1 MEQLKK
7 SDFIALF
14 LAIVFA
20 ISTTVS
26 ANTCTDAVF
35 KEYSFFYMIE
45 NSGLQLDS
53 VDSPN
58 FFHQTYTYSNGKV
71 SSSHIFEKESGTTS
85 TLNYYWNKDE
95 SALTKQ
101 GIEYI
106 MRDSISGDTTF
117 IFENYYVLGVMGHQ
131 KTIKVTSQSAS
142 ILTKDLDFNQEIFEE
157 IINNGDTVIVNNYS
171 GKDNSASLSNTKL
184 YVSSTESDKCLEL
197 NKNGTIA
204 NTITYEPMNDGY
216 SLSFYSD
223 GFSTI
228 LYFSKHEETTTAIR
242 KTVKPVKIAPKARYF
257 DLLGRYKFTK

>member
-35 KEYSFFYMIE
+35 KEIAYHYMIE

-58 FFHQTYTYSNGKV
+58 FSHQTYTYSNGKV
-71 SSSHIFEKESGTTS
+71 SRSQFFEKESGTTS

-95 SALTKQ
+95 STLTKQ

-106 MRDSISGDTTF
+106 MRDSISGDTSF

-142 ILTKDLDFNQEIFEE
+142 ILTKDLDFGQENFEE
-157 IINNGDTVIVNNYS
+157 IINKGDTVIFNRYS
-171 GKDNSASLSNTKL
+171 GKDNSTTLTKTEL
-184 YVSSTESDKCLEL
+184 YVSDTENTKCLEMD
-197 NKNGTIA
+197 KNGTIA

-223 GFSTI
+223 GFITI
-228 LYFSKHEETTTAIR
+228 HYYSKPEGTTSIR
-242 KTVKPVKIAPKARYF
+242 KTVKRIKIAPKAHYF
-257 DLLGRYKFTK
+257 DLLGRHKFAK

>member
-7 SDFIALF
+7 SDFIASF

-20 ISTTVS
+20 INTTVL

-35 KEYSFFYMIE
+35 KEISFFYMIE

-53 VDSPN
+53 AISSN
-58 FFHQTYTYSNGKV
+58 FYNQTYTYTNGKV
-71 SSSHIFEKESGTTS
+71 SRSQFFEKESGTAT

-101 GIEYI
+101 GIEYF
-106 MRDSISGDTTF
+106 MKDSTSGDTTF

-142 ILTKDLDFNQEIFEE
+142 ILTKDLDFGQENFEE
-157 IINNGDTVIVNNYS
+157 IINKGDTVIINRYS
-171 GKDNSASLSNTKL
+171 GKDNSTALSNTEF
-184 YVSSTESDKCLEL
+184 YVSDTGNTKCLEL
-197 NKNGTIA
+197 NNDGTIA

-216 SLSFYSD
+216 SLSYSSD
-223 GFSTI
+223 GITTI
-228 LYFSKHEETTTAIR
+228 LYFSNSKGTTSIR
-242 KTVKPVKIAPKARYF
+242 KAVKPVKIAPQARYF
-257 DLLGRYKFTK
+257 DLLGRFKFTK

>member
-1 MEQLKK
+1 MKQLKK
-7 SDFIALF
+7 SDFIASF

-35 KEYSFFYMIE
+35 KEIAYYYMIE

-58 FFHQTYTYSNGKV
+58 FSHQTYTYSNGKV
-71 SSSHIFEKESGTTS
+71 SSSQVFEKESGTTT

-101 GIEYI
+101 GIEYF
-106 MRDSISGDTTF
+106 MKDSTSGDTTF

-131 KTIKVTSQSAS
+131 KTIKLTSQSAS
-142 ILTKDLDFNQEIFEE
+142 ILTKDLDFGQENFEE
-157 IINNGDTVIVNNYS
+157 IINKGDTVIINRYS
-171 GKDNSASLSNTKL
+171 GKDNSTALSNTEF
-184 YVSSTESDKCLEL
+184 YVSDTENTKCLEMD
-197 NKNGTIA
+197 KNGTIA
-204 NTITYEPMNDGY
+204 NTINYEPMNDGY

-223 GFSTI
+223 GFITI
-228 LYFSKHEETTTAIR
+228 HYYSKPEGTTSIR
-242 KTVKPVKIAPKARYF
+242 KTVKRIKIAPKAHYF
-257 DLLGRYKFTK
+257 DLLGRYKFAK

>member
-1 MEQLKK
+1 MKQLKK
-7 SDFIALF
+7 SDFIASF

-35 KEYSFFYMIE
+35 KEIAYHYMIK
-45 NSGLQLDS
+45 NSGLQIDS

-58 FFHQTYTYSNGKV
+58 FSHQTYTYSNGKV
-71 SSSHIFEKESGTTS
+71 SSSQVFEKESGTTS

-106 MRDSISGDTTF
+106 MRDSTSGDTTF

-142 ILTKDLDFNQEIFEE
+142 ILTKDLDFGQENFEE
-157 IINNGDTVIVNNYS
+157 IINKGDTVIINRYS
-171 GKDNSASLSNTKL
+171 GKDNSTALSNTEF
-184 YVSSTESDKCLEL
+184 YVSDTENTKCLEL

-204 NTITYEPMNDGY
+204 NTITYEPKNNGY
-216 SLSFYSD
+216 SLSFSSD

-242 KTVKPVKIAPKARYF
+242 KMAKTSRIAPKARYF
-257 DLLGRYKFTK
+257 DLLGRHKFAK

>member
-35 KEYSFFYMIE
+35 KEIAYHYMIE
-45 NSGLQLDS
+45 NSGLKLDS
-53 VDSPN
+53 AYSPN
-58 FFHQTYTYSNGKV
+58 LYHQTYTYSNGKI
-71 SSSHIFEKESGTTS
+71 SRSQIIEKESGTAT

-101 GIEYI
+101 GIEYF
-106 MRDSISGDTTF
+106 MMDSTSGDTTF

-131 KTIKVTSQSAS
+131 KTIKLTSQSAS
-142 ILTKDLDFNQEIFEE
+142 ILTKDLDFNQEFFEE

-204 NTITYEPMNDGY
+204 NMITYEPMNDGY

-223 GFSTI
+223 GFITI
-228 LYFSKHEETTTAIR
+228 HYYSKHEETTAIR
-242 KTVKPVKIAPKARYF
+242 KMAKTSRIAPKLRYF
-257 DLLGRYKFTK
+257 DLLGRFKFSK

>member
-35 KEYSFFYMIE
+35 KEIAYYYMIE

-58 FFHQTYTYSNGKV
+58 FSHQTYTYSNGKV
-71 SSSHIFEKESGTTS
+71 SRSQFFEKESGTTS

-95 SALTKQ
+95 STLTKQ

-106 MRDSISGDTTF
+106 MRDSISGDTSF

-142 ILTKDLDFNQEIFEE
+142 ILTKDLDFGQENFEE
-157 IINNGDTVIVNNYS
+157 IINKGDTT
-171 GKDNSASLSNTKL
+171 LTKTEL
-184 YVSSTESDKCLEL
+184 YVSDTENTKCLEMD
-197 NKNGTIA
+197 KNGTIA

-223 GFSTI
+223 GFITI
-228 LYFSKHEETTTAIR
+228 HYYSKPEGTTSIR
-242 KTVKPVKIAPKARYF
+242 KTVKRIKIAPKAHYF
-257 DLLGRYKFTK
+257 DLLGRHKFAK

>member
-35 KEYSFFYMIE
+35 KEIAYHYMIK
-45 NSGLQLDS
+45 NSGLKLDS
-53 VDSPN
+53 AYSPN
-58 FFHQTYTYSNGKV
+58 LYNQTYTYSNGKV
-71 SSSHIFEKESGTTS
+71 SRSQFFEKESGTAT
-85 TLNYYWNKDE
+85 TLNYYWNKHE

-101 GIEYI
+101 GIEYF
-106 MRDSISGDTTF
+106 MMDSTSGDTTF

-131 KTIKVTSQSAS
+131 KTIKLTSQSAS
-142 ILTKDLDFNQEIFEE
+142 ILTKDLDFNQEIYEE
-157 IINNGDTVIVNNYS
+157 IINNGDSVIVNNYS

-228 LYFSKHEETTTAIR
+228 LYFPKHEETTAIR
-242 KTVKPVKIAPKARYF
+242 KTVKPVKIAPQARYF
-257 DLLGRYKFTK
+257 DLLGRYISH

>member
-35 KEYSFFYMIE
+35 KEIAYHYMIE

-58 FFHQTYTYSNGKV
+58 FSHQTYTYSNGKV
-71 SSSHIFEKESGTTS
+71 SSSQVVETESGTTS

-106 MRDSISGDTTF
+106 MRDSISRDTSF
-117 IFENYYVLGVMGHQ
+117 ISENFYILGVMSSQ
-131 KTIKVTSQSAS
+131 RTIKVTSSSAG
-142 ILTKDLDFNQEIFEE
+142 ILTKDLDFGQEFFEE
-157 IINNGDTVIVNNYS
+157 IINKGDTVIINRYS
-171 GKDNSASLSNTKL
+171 GKDNSTALSNTEF
-184 YVSSTESDKCLEL
+184 YVSDTENTKCLEL
-197 NKNGTIA
+197 DKNGTIA
-204 NTITYEPMNDGY
+204 NTITYEPKNNGY

-223 GFSTI
+223 GFTTI
-228 LYFSKHEETTTAIR
+228 LYFSKHEETTAIR
-242 KTVKPVKIAPKARYF
+242 KTIKPVKIAPKARFF
-257 DLLGRYKFTK
+257 DLLGRYISH

>member
-1 MEQLKK
+1 MKQLKK
-7 SDFIALF
+7 SDFIASF

-35 KEYSFFYMIE
+35 KEIAYHYMIE

-58 FFHQTYTYSNGKV
+58 FSHQTYTYSNGKV
-71 SSSHIFEKESGTTS
+71 SRSQFFEKESGTTS

-95 SALTKQ
+95 STLTKQ

-106 MRDSISGDTTF
+106 MRDSISGDTSF

-131 KTIKVTSQSAS
+131 KTIKLTSQSAS
-142 ILTKDLDFNQEIFEE
+142 ILIKDLDFGQENFEE
-157 IINNGDTVIVNNYS
+157 IINKGDTVIINRYS
-171 GKDNSASLSNTKL
+171 GKDNSTTLTKTEL
-184 YVSSTESDKCLEL
+184 YVSDTENTKCLEMD
-197 NKNGTIA
+197 KNGTIA

-223 GFSTI
+223 GFITI
-228 LYFSKHEETTTAIR
+228 HYYSKPEGTTSIR
-242 KTVKPVKIAPKARYF
+242 KTVKRIKIAPKAHYF
-257 DLLGRYKFTK
+257 DLLGRHKFAK